1 MTYGSVSDAC
11 WSATLKDVFT
21 ITDEEC
27 KAAIAKLEKKDPKDK
42 HLHEWVGKC
51 WTIIAASLHDD
62 VYRKVN
68 HVSRGLLKTLLTEI
82 SHALVVSNLEEVA
95 PLRLELYGA
104 TMQKDCRCNLQAW
117 VNFIVE
123 RASKLSFLKKPVE
136 EAELVALFL
145 KGLHPV
151 FNQLQVYFAIPGSL
165 PKTFEGAVAITRKF
179 ATNPTVAAELAKLL
193 SNGMSQTMFSLTT
206 QQGVSAPSQK
216 SKQLCKLF
224 ASSGTCRFGA
234 RCKFVHTS
242 TPAQQGVSNTSSSS
256 RPKCNFCSK
265 FGHSEDVCN
274 TKQRLLTELRAK
286 PQQSAMLSSLDVQEI
301 VESKQET
308 TANETESREDA
319 FYHFVF
325 TATMPPASSK
335 LQKWVLDSGA
345 TCCATFRESDC
356 INVRDCKVT
365 VTAAGTTFEVRRTGT
380 AIIDTLDERGRSVR
394 LHMNNT
400 LISERFP

>member
-1 MTYGSVSDAC
+1 MSLTAMETSASTKCPVILKTADQYDIWKARVSDAC

-21 ITDEEC
+21 VTDEEC
-27 KAAIAKLEKKDPKDK
+27 KLAIAKLEEKDPKEK

-51 WTIIAASLHDD
+51 WTIITASLHDD

-68 HVSRGLLKTLLTEI
+68 HVSRGLLKALITEI

-104 TMQKDCRCNLQAW
+104 TMQKDCGCELQAW

-123 RASKLSFLKKPVE
+123 RAGKLNFLKKPVE

-179 ATNPTVAAELAKLL
+179 ATNPTVAAELAKLH
-193 SNGMSQTMFSLTT
+193 SSGMSQTMFSLTT
-206 QQGVSAPSQK
+206 EQQGVSAPFQK

-224 ASSGTCRFGA
+224 ASTGTCRYGA

-242 TPAQQGVSNTSSSS
+242 TPAQQGVVSNTSSGGN

-265 FGHSEDVCN
+265 LGHSEDVCHS
-274 TKQRLLTELRAK
+274 KQRLLAELRTK
-286 PQQSAMLSSLDVQEI
+286 NQQPAMLAAVSSTDVQAI
-301 VESKQET
+301 VESKQASASDSET
-308 TANETESREDA
+308 RDDA

-325 TATMPPASSK
+325 TVTTPPFSIREQLAVLHFANLTASMC
-335 LQKWVLDSGA
+335 VIA
-345 TCCATFRESDC
+345 E
-356 INVRDCKVT
+356 
-365 VTAAGTTFEVRRTGT
+365 
-380 AIIDTLDERGRSVR
+380 
-394 LHMNNT
+394 
-400 LISERFP
+400 